1 MRVSL
6 VFALCLATAPAF
18 ADTLYVSEQGRGV
31 AVIDSATGKLTARYD
46 VGGKGPRGIAITGDG
61 ALLLT
66 ANKDSGDLSV
76 LDRATGKLLRRVPVG
91 PSAEMVRTH
100 GNLAYVTYEPPG
112 EKEGRAHIAIV
123 DPAAGRVIASIPSG
137 HETEGVEFSPDGKTL
152 LVTNEGDDTVSL
164 YALPGGAPI
173 RQVKMPRP
181 GMRPRGIKR
190 LPAGAGYAVTL
201 EFANEL
207 AILGPDFAVKRLITT
222 KEAPYGVGPTPDG
235 KHLLVAAAKA
245 DAVQVFDA
253 KTLALQTEIPVGKR
267 CWHFVTTAD
276 AATLA
281 VACGRSGDLR
291 LFTPTGTARATVK
304 DLSLPW
310 GVVAW
315 PAGAGSLQ

>member
-1 MRVSL
+1 MRL
-6 VFALCLATAPAF
+6 IQAAALCLAASPAG
-18 ADTLYVSEQGRGV
+18 AATLYVSEQGRGV
-31 AVIDSATGKLTARYD
+31 AVIDSATATLTARYD
-46 VGGKGPRGIAITGDG
+46 VGGKGPRGIALTQDG

-76 LDRATGKLLRRVPVG
+76 LDRATGKLLRRVPIG
-91 PSAEMVRTH
+91 PGAEMVRTR
-100 GNLAYVTYEPPG
+100 GSLAYVTYEPPG

-123 DPAAGRVIASIPSG
+123 DPAAGRVVASIPSG
-137 HETEGVEFSPDGKTL
+137 HETEGVEFSADGKTL

-201 EFANEL
+201 EFADQL
-207 AILGPDFAVKRLITT
+207 AILGPELTVKRLVTT

-245 DAVQVFDA
+245 DAVQVFDT
-253 KTLALQTEIPVGKR
+253 KTFALRGEVPVGKR

-276 AATLA
+276 GRTLA

-291 LFTPTGTARATVK
+291 LFDAAGKPAGKVG
-304 DLSLPW
+304 DLALPW

-315 PAGAGSLQ
+315 PAGQGSLQ